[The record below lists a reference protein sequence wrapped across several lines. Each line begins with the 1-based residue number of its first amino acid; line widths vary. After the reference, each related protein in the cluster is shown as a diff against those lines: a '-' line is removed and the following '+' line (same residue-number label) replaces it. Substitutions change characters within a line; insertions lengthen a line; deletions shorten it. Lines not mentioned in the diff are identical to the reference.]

1 MQYKYEYMIQCVYI
15 DDDTDTDNVDCY
27 VNFYKNIIDAMAV
40 YNKQLNSLYEDYIYD
55 PVPDDISTRIVTLYE
70 LKNVSVGERSYDI
83 KKKKIRQAVGRI
95 GDVSDS
101 ITE

>member
-1 MQYKYEYMIQCVYI
+1 MQHKYEYMIQCVYI
-15 DDDTDTDNVDCY
+15 DDEADKDNTEFY

-55 PVPDDISTRIVTLYE
+55 PMPGDISTRIVTLYE
-70 LKNVSVGERSYDI
+70 LESALSEKNSYNT
-83 KKKKIRQAVGRI
+83 KKKIRQAIGRI
-95 GDVSDS
+95 GDVNDS